1 MKKPLFMLA
10 LGLCTVLNSAHA
22 ATYDATPSGDG
33 YQFSSSFSGT
43 TSFDDYIR
51 FSTEGLQ
58 NIVASISGSS
68 SNTFTFTTFNL
79 LDADKNLVATGS
91 VLNGTPKVSF
101 GYLES
106 TQYGNFYLHVIGSS
120 VGATTGYNGTITTTT
135 AVPEPESYGLL
146 LAGLTLVGVMA
157 RKKVRE
163 NV

>member
-1 MKKPLFMLA
+1 MLA